1 MTLSKLAAFSSLL
14 LLVWLM
20 GCRPASASYLPSTIT
35 PTSKLPNRTD
45 TPTSLPTWMVEKS
58 ASATSEILVPS
69 TVTPTPTP
77 APTACDPDLCI
88 YQGRLVLQRPIA
100 PPGRDSIDGTY
111 RFGTTQGGLRD
122 PHHGVEFLNS
132 LGTPVLAAADGLVV
146 VAGDDRQTFYGPY
159 SYFYGNLVV
168 LQHRFPGI
176 TETVYTLYGH
186 LSELSVKTG
195 DVVQAGEEIGKVGM
209 TGVATG
215 SHLHFEVRL
224 GENTYQ
230 NSRNPELY
238 LVPHLDENGQ
248 PGGSLAGR
256 VLDRQGNP
264 MKVDSI
270 VLEHL
275 IGQDGPADMRLY
287 LETYAEKVLIGR
299 SPYQESFAAGD
310 LPAGWY
316 RISFIQNGMQKHQ
329 VQILPDQLTV
339 ATFHPDQP

>member
-1 MTLSKLAAFSSLL
+1 MTHLRIAVLSGLLILVFLA
-14 LLVWLM
+14 
-20 GCRPASASYLPSTIT
+20 GCRPASASDLASTTAPT
-35 PTSKLPNRTD
+35 PEKRVIPD
-45 TPTSLPTWMVEKS
+45 TPTGRPTQTVETPATPNLEHLTPS
-58 ASATSEILVPS
+58 AATS
-69 TVTPTPTP
+69 TP

-100 PPGRDSIDGTY
+100 PPGRDIIDMTY
-111 RFGTTQGGLRD
+111 RFGTTQAGLRD

-132 LGTPVLAAADGLVV
+132 LGTPILAAADGLVL

-168 LQHRFPGI
+168 LQHRIPGI
-176 TETVYTLYGH
+176 SENVYTLYGH
-186 LSELSVKTG
+186 LSELSVQTG
-195 DVVQAGEEIGKVGM
+195 DVVQVGQVIGRVGM

-230 NSRNPELY
+230 DSRNPELY
-238 LVPHLDENGQ
+238 LAPRLDESGR
-248 PGGSLAGR
+248 PGGALAGR
-256 VLDRQGNP
+256 ILDPQGNP
-264 MKVDSI
+264 LKVESI

-275 IGQDGPADMRLY
+275 VARDGPADVRIY
-287 LETYAEKVLIGR
+287 LETYAEKALIGR

-316 RISFIQNGMQKHQ
+316 RVSFVQNGMQEHL

-339 ATFHPDQP
+339 VTFRPGQS